1 MIAQKNSRRP
11 EKSKREGDLDNLILS
26 SPPAFESF
34 YIQEPKLVFRNNL
47 SSVDPKTGIE
57 QFGPFAS
64 IKPRI
69 RIGVIGTGT
78 GIDAFRLYLEKA
90 QQPIRPGLNSRGKHY
105 DALYVP
111 DFPGVNPSNTF
122 RCDFVTEL
130 AIQRA
135 IPESIY
141 ENAVKPSN
149 TSAKLKNVVDLIV
162 KELETLADTEPE
174 PDVVAVIMPPIVEKE
189 CATVGAAFRTT
200 RIVLTPARRL
210 EKRLETLRRRTGQ
223 DFLQFDFGDSPV
235 EGRKGYWN
243 IHHALKAHA
252 MKFGF
257 PTQIVWERR
266 LRGEGLTQDPA
277 SMAWNLFTALYYKAG
292 NIPWQLHQVPPN
304 TCFIGVSFYKD
315 SPTKEAEM
323 QTSLAQVF
331 SGSGEGLVLK
341 GQKAVIDKK
350 RDRRAHL
357 DERGAEQLMG
367 QALRLYEQH
376 HHTKPS
382 RVVVH
387 KTSKYWPEELAGFKK
402 GLDDIY
408 RYDFLALEK
417 LGTRFTRLG
426 KEPPARGTVINL
438 ARRHHA
444 IFTVGY
450 VPYYRTYPGMRI
462 PNPVEI
468 VEHHGDSPTEQVC
481 SEVMALTKLN
491 WNSSSFASSEPI
503 TILFARTVGRILAE
517 LPPEVTAQ
525 TKYRFYM

>member
-1 MIAQKNSRRP
+1 MTTKKNNRRP
-11 EKSKREGDLDNLILS
+11 DKSNRETDLDNLTLS
-26 SPPAFESF
+26 SPPAFDSF
-34 YIQEPKLVFRNNL
+34 YIQEPKLVFGGNL

-64 IKPRI
+64 IKSRI

-78 GIDAFRLYLEKA
+78 GIDAFRLYLERA

-105 DALYVP
+105 DSLYVP
-111 DFPGVNPSNTF
+111 DFPGVNASSSF
-122 RCDFVTEL
+122 RCNFVTEL
-130 AIQRA
+130 ALQRA
-135 IPESIY
+135 IPEGLY
-141 ENAVKPSN
+141 ENAVKPLHPSV
-149 TSAKLKNVVDLIV
+149 KLKQVVDLIV
-162 KELETLADTEPE
+162 KELEALSDTEPE

-189 CATVGAAFRTT
+189 CATVGAAFRGT
-200 RIVLTPARRL
+200 RLVLTPVQQL
-210 EKRLETLRRRTGQ
+210 EKRLERLRRKTGQ
-223 DFLQFDFGDSPV
+223 DFLPFDFGDSPV
-235 EGRKGYWN
+235 DGQKGYWN

-257 PTQIVWERR
+257 PTQIIWERR

-292 NIPWQLHQVPPN
+292 NIPWQLQHVPPN

-315 SPTKEAEM
+315 SPTVGADI

-350 RDRRAHL
+350 RDRYAHL
-357 DERGAEQLMG
+357 DELSAQQLMK
-367 QALRLYEQH
+367 QALGLYEQH

-387 KTSKYWPEELAGFKK
+387 KTSRYWPEELAGFKK

-408 RYDFLALEK
+408 SYDFLALEK
-417 LGTRFTRLG
+417 LGTRFMRLG
-426 KEPPARGTVINL
+426 KEPPARGTVVDL
-438 ARRHHA
+438 ARRHHV

-450 VPYYRTYPGMRI
+450 VPYYRAYPGMRI

-468 VEHHGDSPTEQVC
+468 VEHHGDSPTEQIC

-517 LPPEVTAQ
+517 LPSDVTAQ